1 MFNNGNLQIILNNY
15 IEYLLSNNL
24 EYVLFSIAVVYIISK
39 L

>member
-1 MFNNGNLQIILNNY
+1 MFNNGNLQIISNNY